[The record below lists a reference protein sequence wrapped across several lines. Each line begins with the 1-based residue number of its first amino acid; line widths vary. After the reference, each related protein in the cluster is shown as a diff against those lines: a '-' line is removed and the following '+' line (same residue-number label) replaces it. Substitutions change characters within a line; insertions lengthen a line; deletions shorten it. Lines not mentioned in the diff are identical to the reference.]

1 MARGGSRITGAEYDI
16 EKAGIELVNLNGV
29 AFSHFANLFN
39 NVDENKNL
47 RTRCSLIT
55 DDDTAD
61 ETDEIASR
69 AKLASGLERKSLKVF
84 LAERT
89 FEFELFLAGNKDI
102 LLEIFADM
110 HPIAAGRI
118 VADTD
123 TKVYATN
130 FLQKVVANKAKS
142 ELAHRLAVKLASDT
156 EARNNFKVPLYIQ
169 RAIKYAVKGE

>member
-1 MARGGSRITGAEYDI
+1 
-16 EKAGIELVNLNGV
+16 
-29 AFSHFANLFN
+29 
-39 NVDENKNL
+39 
-47 RTRCSLIT
+47 
-55 DDDTAD
+55 
-61 ETDEIASR
+61 
-69 AKLASGLERKSLKVF
+69 
-84 LAERT
+84 
-89 FEFELFLAGNKDI
+89 
-102 LLEIFADM
+102 M